1 MTLRN
6 KVYRDVLTWNFNC
19 YLAKNY
25 NKRCKQVFQTEN
37 ILFLQATSDKDGI
50 SQLSLVEFLS
60 PTKMF
65 VRENVYFKR
74 EFEEDEKLDR
84 MQKLCRESDLEWKED
99 YLEKYKTYQIWDM
112 EQKFK
117 ELIPEEI
124 KFDEYLG
131 YQKNP
136 ELRYALDFSDSMVIL
151 FCKMVVISQKF
162 KIL

>member
-1 MTLRN
+1 
-6 KVYRDVLTWNFNC
+6 
-19 YLAKNY
+19 
-25 NKRCKQVFQTEN
+25 
-37 ILFLQATSDKDGI
+37 LFLQSVSDKDGI
-50 SQLSLVEFLS
+50 AQLSLVEFLS

-74 EFEEDEKLDR
+74 EFEKDEKLDR
-84 MQKLCRESDLEWKED
+84 MQKLCKESEIEWSQD

-117 ELIPEEI
+117 ELVPEEI

-136 ELRYALDFSDSMVIL
+136 ELRYALDFSDSLVIL